1 MVVGCWINLQAWQ
14 YKSNGETCQVTDE
27 NLQVSLMMY
36 ATYFLL
42 FGHFFLGSYIF
53 KAKRDNKASDRA
65 QDEQPMPS
73 KKID

>member
-1 MVVGCWINLQAWQ
+1 
-14 YKSNGETCQVTDE
+14 
-27 NLQVSLMMY
+27 MY

-53 KAKRDNKASDRA
+53 KTKRDTASNDQA
-65 QDEQPMPS
+65 QYQEPKSS